1 MATTAT
7 PFKMSRIGR
16 HGLIYGGGIIV
27 SKAIAFLMLPIYT
40 RYLTPA
46 DYGILQL
53 VELVIDV
60 VSIFAG
66 SRLGEGIFWFYHKA
80 ETEAD
85 RRKVLSTALLVL
97 VTSYA
102 AATTLLFAFAPA
114 VAAATLGGVQ
124 DVGLV
129 RIAGAS
135 FLFESLLV
143 VPFAYLR
150 LHDKSVLYVGVTT
163 AKLVTQVTMKIVF
176 LVVLGLGVRGV
187 LLSTLAA
194 NVLTGAGLTIYLVRD
209 VGVRFSKRA
218 ARDLL
223 RFGLPFVGT
232 QVATFVLT
240 FGDRFF
246 LRHVADLS
254 SVGLYGLA
262 YQFGFLL
269 AVCAE
274 VPFSL
279 VWEPARFAIAK
290 RADRDEVYARA
301 FIYFNVVLMTIAVGI
316 ALFVGDL
323 LRVMATPAFLP
334 ARDLVP
340 VILIAYV
347 LQSWTTIHNVGI
359 QARERTEF
367 LTLATWAGAIVALA
381 GYALL
386 VPRLFGLGAALA
398 TVASFAV
405 REAAVYGISQRLWP
419 VQYRWGPVLRILLLA
434 VSVCVAG
441 ALLPRSNLWNS
452 LALRALLLA
461 VYLVGVWNFGIL
473 SANDRV
479 TVKRFVQSRIGALVA
494 VAVNQR
500 T

>member
-16 HGLIYGGGIIV
+16 HGLIYGGGIVV
-27 SKAIAFLMLPIYT
+27 SKAVAFLMLPIYT

-53 VELVIDV
+53 LEMVIDV

-97 VTSYA
+97 VTCYA

-114 VAAATLGGVQ
+114 VATATLGGAQ

-163 AKLVTQVTMKIVF
+163 AKLLTQVTLKIIF
-176 LVVLGLGVRGV
+176 LVVMGLGARGV
-187 LLSTLAA
+187 LLSTLAG
-194 NVLTGAGLTIYLVRD
+194 NVLVGAGLTLYLVKD
-209 VGVRFSKRA
+209 IGLRFSNRA

-232 QVATFVLT
+232 QVATFILT

-246 LRHVADLS
+246 LRRVTDLS

-274 VPFSL
+274 VPFSM

-290 RADRDEVYARA
+290 REDRDEVYARA
-301 FIYFNVVLMTIAVGI
+301 FIYFNVVLMTIAVCI

-323 LRVMATPAFLP
+323 LRVMAAPAFLP

-347 LQSWTTIHNVGI
+347 LQSWTMMHNVGI
-359 QARERTEF
+359 QVRERTEF

-381 GYALL
+381 GYAVL
-386 VPRLFGLGAALA
+386 VPRWFGLGAALA

-405 REAAVYGISQRLWP
+405 REGAVYAISQRLWP
-419 VQYRWGPVLRILLLA
+419 VKYRWGPVLRIVVLA
-434 VSVCVAG
+434 VIVGVAG
-441 ALLPRSNLWNS
+441 VVLPRSNIWSS
-452 LALRALLLA
+452 LALRLVLLA
-461 VYLVGVWNFGIL
+461 AYFVGVWNCGIL
-473 SANDRV
+473 STSDRL
-479 TVKRFVQSRIGALVA
+479 TLKRLVRSRVGALVA
-494 VAVNQR
+494 LNQR
-500 T
+500 S